1 MTSGEEIRIILRP
14 GVCSGHARCNAIA
27 PALFPL
33 DDEGY
38 SAMQPT
44 VVPPGLKAQARE
56 GVDAC
61 PERAILIEE
70 R

>member
-1 MTSGEEIRIILRP
+1 VTRVPQLRISLRP
-14 GVCSGHARCNAIA
+14 DACTGHARCNAIA

-38 SAMQPT
+38 SALRMT
-44 VVPPGLKAQARE
+44 TVPPDQETDARK

-61 PERAILIEE
+61 PERAIVLEK
-70 R
+70 

>member
-1 MTSGEEIRIILRP
+1 
-14 GVCSGHARCNAIA
+14 
-27 PALFPL
+27 
-33 DDEGY
+33 
-38 SAMQPT
+38 MQPT

>member
-1 MTSGEEIRIILRP
+1 ME
-14 GVCSGHARCNAIA
+14 
-27 PALFPL
+27 
-33 DDEGY
+33 
-38 SAMQPT
+38 PT
-44 VVPPGLKAQARE
+44 VVPPGLEAQARE

>member
-1 MTSGEEIRIILRP
+1 MSGNEEIRISLRP
-14 GVCSGHARCNAIA
+14 GICSGHARCHAIA

-38 SAMQPT
+38 VALHAT
-44 VVPPGLKAQARE
+44 VVPPGLEALARA
-56 GVDAC
+56 GADAC

-70 R
+70 

>member
-1 MTSGEEIRIILRP
+1 MTRNEEVRISLRP

-38 SAMQPT
+38 SALHAT
-44 VVPPGLKAQARE
+44 VVPPDLEAAARE
-56 GVDAC
+56 GADAC
-61 PERAILIEE
+61 PESAILIEE
-70 R
+70 

>member
-1 MTSGEEIRIILRP
+1 MTMMPQLRIGLRP

-38 SAMQPT
+38 SALST
-44 VVPPGLKAQARE
+44 TTVPPGQETDARR
-56 GVDAC
+56 GMDAC
-61 PERAILIEE
+61 PERAIVLEE
-70 R
+70 